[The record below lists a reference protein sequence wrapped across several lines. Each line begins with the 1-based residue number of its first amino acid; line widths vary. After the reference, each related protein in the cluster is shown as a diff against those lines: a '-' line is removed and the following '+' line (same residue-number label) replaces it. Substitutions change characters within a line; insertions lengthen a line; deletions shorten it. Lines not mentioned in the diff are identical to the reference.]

1 MPIIKFSIFM
11 TIAAAIASA
20 GMAMNRPASAAG
32 ETRSTQGYAGDVGV
46 EKGDITLGKKEY
58 SPYLHR
64 AFPQR
69 VLWGDTHVHTS
80 YSTDAGMIGNTLGP
94 DEAFRFARGETVR
107 ASAGARARL
116 IRPLDFLVVADHAEN
131 LGLATLIANSDP
143 NLLRNAWGK
152 IVHDLVKAGKAM
164 EAYAA
169 WGEGMA
175 KGKDPLDDD
184 DLTRTVWNRIVES
197 AEKYNQPGVFTAL
210 HGFEWTSSPD
220 TNNLH
225 RIVMFRDDADKVR
238 DLVPFSNYDSS
249 DPEDLWSWMAA
260 YQKNTHGKVM
270 AFAHNGN
277 LSNGLMFDDKTLSG
291 KPLTRDYV
299 DRRALWEPLYEVTQ
313 IKGDG
318 ETHPSLSPN
327 DEFAD
332 YWRWDK
338 GNFGLRGKKPNM
350 LPREYARQALMR
362 GLKYEAELGANPFK
376 FGMLGATDSHT
387 SLATTREENSFG
399 KATPA
404 EPGKGDARYMEKIT
418 GVIPSLDGADVA
430 IRHYKSLASG
440 LAGVWARAN
449 TRTAIWDALKRKEV
463 YATTGTR
470 MTVRLFAG
478 WDFGKDEVRRPDFAA
493 QGYARGVPMGGDL
506 TKGPKGRAPVF
517 MVRSLRDPDGANLD
531 RIQIVKG
538 WLDATGETHEKIYDI
553 AWAGDRKP
561 GADGKLPPVGNTVM
575 GASYTNDI
583 GRAVLGATWK
593 DPDFDPAQRAFYYVR
608 VLEIPTPTWLA
619 YDKAFYGDKVKLP
632 DDALLI
638 HQERAYT
645 SPIWYAPYTK
655 DR

>member
-1 MPIIKFSIFM
+1 MKLLVYIP
-11 TIAAAIASA
+11 IAAAIVGANMASSQ
-20 GMAMNRPASAAG
+20 PATAAG
-32 ETRSTQGYAGDVGV
+32 EARSAQGYAGDVGI
-46 EKGDITLGKKEY
+46 EKGAVTLGKKEY

-131 LGLATLIANSDP
+131 LGLATLIADSDP
-143 NLLRNAWGK
+143 GLLRNSWGK
-152 IVHDLVKAGKAM
+152 MVHDLVKAGKAFD
-164 EAYAA
+164 AYVV
-169 WGEGMA
+169 WGTAMG
-175 KGKDPLDDD
+175 KGKDPLADD
-184 DLTRTVWNRIVES
+184 DLTRTVWNRIVAS
-197 AEKYNQPGVFTAL
+197 AENYNQPGVFTAL
-210 HGFEWTSSPD
+210 HGFEWSSSPD
-220 TNNLH
+220 VNNLH
-225 RIVMFRDDADKVR
+225 RIVMFRDDADRVR

-249 DPEDLWSWMAA
+249 DPEDLWNWMAA

-277 LSNGLMFDDKTLSG
+277 LSNGLMFDDMTLSG
-291 KPLTRDYV
+291 KPLTKAYAE
-299 DRRALWEPLYEVTQ
+299 RRALWEPIYEVTQ

-318 ETHPSLSPN
+318 ETHPQISPN

-338 GNFGLRGKKPNM
+338 GNFGLRGKKPDM
-350 LPREYARQALMR
+350 LAREYARQALMR
-362 GLKYEAELGANPFK
+362 GLKYEAGLGANPFK
-376 FGMLGATDSHT
+376 FGMIGSTDSHT

-404 EPGKGDARYMEKIT
+404 EPGTGDARYMEKIT
-418 GVIPSLDGADVA
+418 GLIPSLDGADVS

-449 TRTAIWDALKRKEV
+449 TRAAIWDAFKRKEV

-470 MTVRLFAG
+470 MTVRMFAG
-478 WDFGKDEVRRPDFAA
+478 WDFEKDEVRRPDFAA
-493 QGYARGVPMGGDL
+493 QGYARGVAMGGDL
-506 TKGPKGRAPVF
+506 TTGPTGKAPVF
-517 MVRSLRDPDGANLD
+517 MVRALRDPDGANLD
-531 RIQIVKG
+531 RIQVVKG
-538 WLDATGETHEKIYDI
+538 WLDRAGKTHEKVYDI
-553 AWAGDRKP
+553 AWAGDREP
-561 GADGKLPPVGNTVM
+561 GTDGKLPPVGNTVT
-575 GASYTNDI
+575 GARYTNDI
-583 GRAVLGATWK
+583 GRAFLAGWWR
-593 DPDFDPAQRAFYYVR
+593 DPNFDPAQRAFYYVR

-619 YDKAFYGDKVKLP
+619 YDKAFYGDKIKLP
-632 DDALLI
+632 EDALLV

-645 SPIWYAPYTK
+645 SPIWYTPT
-655 DR
+655 